1 MTFRNMRKNW
11 VFNANPEEASSQ
23 APAAPAA
30 EEAAADDFSSEP
42 SERSAPESGDDS
54 NLFSEMTNDFEGVGS
69 EENSEGEVTPPQGDA
84 DQTPPAPTAP
94 VQADAPAPPEP
105 EPTPSSELPE
115 SARVSVTPPPTP
127 VQPEPTAETPAAPAQ
142 LTPEEMQAQL
152 EEHRKT
158 VLPQLQERYKLDEK
172 TVAELESNPGAVI
185 PQLFAQMHY
194 DVTQALFSGV
204 MSQIPQLVSNQM
216 RQTQKQAELENAF
229 YGKYPGLRAHE
240 GVVQQALNAAMQS
253 ELAKTYEEVEQLAA
267 TMAAIKLKKP
277 LEELMGQ
284 APAAPSPAPAQA
296 PRPSVPQMA
305 RPIAPNASGAPM
317 TPPSQGGQK
326 DLWAEMVDFELQ
338 QSG

>member
-11 VFNANPEEASSQ
+11 AFNANPEEASSQ
-23 APAAPAA
+23 ATAPAPA
-30 EEAAADDFSSEP
+30 EEASADDFSSEP
-42 SERSAPESGDDS
+42 SERSAPEGGDDS
-54 NLFSEMTNDFEGVGS
+54 NLFSEMTNDFEGGGS
-69 EENSEGEVTPPQGDA
+69 EEHSEGEVTPPPTEA
-84 DQTPPAPTAP
+84 EESETPPAPD
-94 VQADAPAPPEP
+94 VSVPP
-105 EPTPSSELPE
+105 PSSELPE
-115 SARVSVTPPPTP
+115 SAKVPVTPPPTP
-127 VQPEPTAETPAAPAQ
+127 VQPEPTAEAPAAPTQ
-142 LTPEEMQAQL
+142 PTPEEIQAQL

-204 MSQIPQLVSNQM
+204 MSQIPQMVTNQM
-216 RQTQKQAELENAF
+216 RQTQKQAELESAF

-240 GVVQQALNAAMQS
+240 EVVQQALSAAMQS
-253 ELAKTYEEVEQLAA
+253 QLAKSYEEVEQLAA

-284 APAAPSPAPAQA
+284 SAPAPSASPVQA

-305 RPIAPNASGAPM
+305 RPIAPTASGAAIAPQ
-317 TPPSQGGQK
+317 SQGGQK